1 MKRRQQSAGA
11 NLGFTML
18 EVLIS
23 LLIIS
28 IGMLG
33 LASLQTLS
41 LKNGQS
47 AYYRSVATQLAY
59 DMSDR
64 MRGNITGTLGNGYNR
79 TGINTDYAT
88 AVAACGTVAGCP
100 AASLAQND
108 AYEWQ
113 QLVAAALPGG
123 EGIVCVD
130 SAPNDGTNGI
140 DHGCDGSGPGTGVG
154 TTNERPLHAVKIW
167 WQDDRSSANTTNAK
181 KLFAY
186 SFRL

>member
-1 MKRRQQSAGA
+1 MRNDRRMAGSQQ
-11 NLGFTML
+11 GFNML

-33 LASLQTLS
+33 LASLQALS

-47 AYYRSVATQLAY
+47 AYYRSIATQLAT

-64 MRGNITGTLGNGYNR
+64 MRGNMTAVLANGYNR

-88 AVAACGTVAGCP
+88 AKPNCVSTTGCVAADMAI
-100 AASLAQND
+100 ND

-113 QLVAAALPGG
+113 QLVQTLLPGG
-123 EGIVCVD
+123 EGIVCMD
-130 SAPNDGTNGI
+130 SIPNDGTSGL
-140 DHGCDGSGPGTGVG
+140 DHGCDGTIPANP
-154 TTNERPLHAVKIW
+154 NERPLHAVKIW
-167 WQDDRSSANTTNAK
+167 WQDDRSQANSTNAK
-181 KLFAY
+181 KLFVYA
-186 SFRL
+186 FRL